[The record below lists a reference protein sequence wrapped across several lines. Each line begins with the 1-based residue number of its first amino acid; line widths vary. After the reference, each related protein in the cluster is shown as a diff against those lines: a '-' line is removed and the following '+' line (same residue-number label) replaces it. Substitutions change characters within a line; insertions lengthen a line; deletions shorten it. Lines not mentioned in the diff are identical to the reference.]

1 MAEQPSTAFPALS
14 AENLE
19 ALMLDERA
27 QLFARALSEEENS
40 ALYGMLPAELV
51 IESRVL
57 AVAAEMS
64 AHGATAA
71 PQEVRFAAAD
81 RVARLPDAGLPL
93 HNETEWRS
101 GQDSHMEIDI
111 CRLMA
116 QLPAGP
122 LADIL
127 ATLPTGRQD
136 RLRSVLARMLADH
149 TPPPHEDLPAE
160 DGPLPADPGRGI

>member
-19 ALMLDERA
+19 ALMLDERTR
-27 QLFARALSEEENS
+27 LFSRALSEEEID
-40 ALYGMLPAELV
+40 ALYGMLPDELV

-57 AVAAEMS
+57 AVAVEMS

-93 HNETEWRS
+93 HNEAEWKS

-122 LADIL
+122 LAGIL
-127 ATLPTGRQD
+127 ATLPAGQQD
-136 RLRSVLARMLADH
+136 RLRSTLARMLADH
-149 TPPPHEDLPAE
+149 TPPPHEDLPTE
-160 DGPLPADPGRGI
+160 DGPWPGRPAE